1 MSGGFAA
8 ACMVCLCILGN
19 AGLPDAAPVSRLDRG
34 IELFRAGSLDA
45 ALVEFRAVV
54 AARPHTP
61 LAYYYAAHIRYS
73 MGQYPQA
80 RKNLLAALEDSS
92 SFHDASGLLACTDLK
107 MGNVADAVIEW
118 KRFTAAVGRL
128 APNEQVTASSI
139 MLPEDYRARLNRA
152 RMAAVVDSTA
162 SRVLAGSRGDTSA
175 AVRSDTV
182 RAGGMA
188 VTDLDR
194 RIESQIRAG
203 YYTIGGAIALLVGGA
218 VAIILWMRR
227 RRKAPGELTFD
238 SEVGRFAAGLP
249 AVPPFESETEDGED
263 EDTREFASE
272 TRVRPYPAP
281 EPAPHRPT
289 AAAPRPYPEESPVPR
304 QESPSPVPV
313 PVPDDAS
320 DDMQRGPI
328 TGEVKALVA
337 RLHHEGR
344 DIVDIARIADLTRT
358 EVELIVA
365 VRARKTEQL
374 VQAVAE
380 EDDTPDGGAL
390 HQAVRELSAEGRPVP
405 DIARRLG
412 VSTSEVKLAM
422 AVMEKRRERR

>member
-1 MSGGFAA
+1 M
-8 ACMVCLCILGN
+8 LGM
-19 AGLPDAAPVSRLDRG
+19 AGMTSAAPVSRLERG
-34 IELFRAGSLDA
+34 IELFRAGSHDA
-45 ALVEFRAVV
+45 ALAEFRAVV

-61 LAYYYAAHIRYS
+61 LAYYYAAHVRYS
-73 MGQYPQA
+73 KGQYPQA
-80 RKNLLAALEDSS
+80 RKNLLAALDDSA

-107 MGNVADAVIEW
+107 MGNTADAVIEW

-128 APNEQVTASSI
+128 APNEQVTPESI
-139 MLPEDYRARLNRA
+139 MLPEDYRARLNRV
-152 RMAAVVDSTA
+152 RMTAGVDSTA

-175 AVRSDTV
+175 AVRPDTA
-182 RAGGMA
+182 RADGMA

-194 RIESQIRAG
+194 RIESQIRNG
-203 YYTIGGAIALLVGGA
+203 YYTIGGALVLLVGGA
-218 VAIILWMRR
+218 VGIILWMRR
-227 RRKAPGELTFD
+227 RRKPPAEVTFD
-238 SEVGRFAAGLP
+238 SEVGRFAAEIPP
-249 AVPPFESETEDGED
+249 APRFGAEPED
-263 EDTREFASE
+263 EDLEDAGEFVEE

-281 EPAPHRPT
+281 AREEYRPAPP
-289 AAAPRPYPEESPVPR
+289 AEE
-304 QESPSPVPV
+304 PSPREMAAMRPEPPEPGPV
-313 PVPDDAS
+313 SIPVNAS
-320 DDMQRGPI
+320 TAERERGPI
-328 TGEVKALVA
+328 TEEVKALVA
-337 RLHHEGR
+337 RLHHEGH

-374 VQAVAE
+374 VRAVEE

-422 AVMEKRRERR
+422 AVMEKRRR